1 MEGEAGSAD
10 AEKLVP
16 LKVYGRQREE
26 LPPAQA
32 AVIGKMRRMIMRK
45 ISIRLAPVR
54 LLQPEKIDTGL
65 DGYLSMITSNY
76 C

>member
-1 MEGEAGSAD
+1 MAGKWPLRVQMVVEAGSDD

-45 ISIRLAPVR
+45 ISIR
-54 LLQPEKIDTGL
+54 
-65 DGYLSMITSNY
+65 
-76 C
+76 